1 MYACCLW
8 RSVRLQH
15 IFERK
20 EQQLGILDSAR
31 DDREQEGDEYELT
44 QRGDRGAADKNAKAQ
59 DRKKREQRAKKLQP
73 SLKWQSLGT
82 TDGDRTE

>member
-1 MYACCLW
+1 MAHVC
-8 RSVRLQH
+8 VVLQY

-31 DDREQEGDEYELT
+31 EDREQEADEYELT
-44 QRGDRGAADKNAKAQ
+44 QRGERAAGDKTAKTQ

-73 SLKWQSLGT
+73 SLKWQTLGT
-82 TDGDRTE
+82 TDQEHTE